1 LSSLGTRRLIRACE
15 QRTFSVATVQPSRA
29 QLSKVAMSRLR
40 QRADAT
46 GMTEDAL
53 VTNLLEVIAQDDL
66 FDAVLDTAKGAA

>member
-1 LSSLGTRRLIRACE
+1 
-15 QRTFSVATVQPSRA
+15 
-29 QLSKVAMSRLR
+29 MSRLR

-53 VTNLLEVIAQDDL
+53 VTNLVEVIAQDDL